1 MGKGEKYVV
10 ILLLMMFSISFAYA
24 VSPSGGD
31 VSIISSSRAT
41 PDEPTSVQA
50 QAGNVTQLNVN
61 GVSTT
66 QSWQGYFGNVTGK
79 IILDDSAGNSLYNWD
94 LASPEGEIYAS
105 TSNSV
110 DWSAIQCF
118 NFTADGST
126 ADLTNDKPG
135 ETSLHGL
142 NLEQLESLFGID
154 PDSVDGV
161 DETFGLAD
169 ENGYKHSLFYTNSLE
184 FSAGE
189 CPSSHLLG
197 NGGAKNDSSFEE
209 VLLYDKTNDLP
220 LFASLLDD
228 STLGFDG
235 RNHDFEMLV
244 LEDGHGTDTDTTE
257 YFFYVE
263 LQ

>member
-1 MGKGEKYVV
+1 MKLLKLGVALAFIV
-10 ILLLMMFSISFAYA
+10 IFSSFALA
-24 VSPSGGD
+24 VKPFGGD
-31 VSIISSSRAT
+31 ISVVSSERAT
-41 PDEPTSVQA
+41 PDDPTSVQA

-66 QSWQGYFGNVTGK
+66 QTWQGYFGNVTGSVV
-79 IILDDSAGNSLYNWD
+79 LDDSAGNSLYNWS

-118 NFTADGST
+118 NFSADGSLANT
-126 ADLTNDKPG
+126 VYDEAG
-135 ETSLHGL
+135 ETSIHGM
-142 NLEQLESLFGID
+142 NLVQLENMFNIES
-154 PDSVDGV
+154 DSVDGI
-161 DETFGLAD
+161 DETFGLVD
-169 ENGYKHSLFYTNSLE
+169 GNGYKHSLFYTNNLE

-189 CPSSHLLG
+189 CPSTHLFG
-197 NGGAKNDSSFEE
+197 NNGAVDDSSFEE
-209 VLLYDKTNDLP
+209 VLLYDKTNQVP
-220 LFASLLDD
+220 VFASLLDD
-228 STLGFDG
+228 SVLGFDG

-244 LEDGHGTDTDTTE
+244 LEDGHKTDTDTTE